1 MKCSFI
7 DESQL
12 LRFVFFFP
20 AVSNPGHGAETQVYP
35 FTADSQV
42 TVHHFPSPILKKETA
57 TLHHSSCPLPMY

>member
-42 TVHHFPSPILKKETA
+42 TVHHFPSPIR
-57 TLHHSSCPLPMY
+57 HSSFLLIL

>member
-42 TVHHFPSPILKKETA
+42 TVHHFPSPIR
-57 TLHHSSCPLPMY
+57 